1 MLGVLG
7 GTFDPVH
14 VGHLRLAIEVRERV
28 GLDQVRML
36 PAPRPRLRGV
46 PQVDAATRLRLL
58 AAAVAGVPGLA
69 VDGRELHAPG
79 PTRTVDTLIGLRAE
93 VGATPLCLILGADAA
108 ARLHRWHAWERLVDL
123 AHLIIARRPG
133 ARLPHSGP
141 VAALLAACR
150 DDDPAALRE
159 RPAGVIHVCDVPGL
173 DVSATAVRE
182 RLAHGRS
189 IEFLVPEEVRQML
202 LNEGLYIRE

>member
-28 GLDQVRML
+28 GLEQVRML

-58 AAAVAGVPGLA
+58 AAAVAGVSGLA
-69 VDGRELHAPG
+69 VDARELDAPG
-79 PTRTVDTLIGLRAE
+79 PTRTVDTLTALRAE
-93 VGATPLCLILGADAA
+93 QGTRPICLILGADAA
-108 ARLHRWHAWERLVDL
+108 SRLHRWHAWEQLSEL

-133 ARLPHSGP
+133 ARLPRSGP
-141 VAALLAACR
+141 VAALLEARR
-150 DDDPAALRE
+150 DDDASALRG

-202 LNEGLYIRE
+202 LNEGLYTRE